1 MARLDGKYCRRGH
14 QGLTK
19 IEGHPQRC
27 RAGVFLCH
35 LKVKQGWLSTQVR
48 AGFITAFFNEKKQGW
63 HDSMANTVV
72 VDTRA

>member
-1 MARLDGKYCRRGH
+1 MARFDGKHRRSRH

-19 IEGHPQRC
+19 IDGHPQRS
-27 RAGVFLCH
+27 ALGGFLCH
-35 LKVKQGWLSTQVR
+35 LKVKQGWLCTQVS